1 MSSSKKIQI
10 IMFSM
15 SNYLEWAG
23 GVENRNYQILQHLI
37 KDERVEKV
45 ITVDY
50 LPHNWRRFF
59 KNWKNLFK
67 KNSLEKVKSGLFT
80 KIYKV
85 SDKLRVFSSALS
97 KISPK
102 RFYREINR
110 FVAGENCANL
120 IVWSFYP
127 LATDYFLQI
136 PAKLYVFDTVDNWA
150 EHPSYCHHKKQLI
163 ENYKTIDKKA
173 DLIFTVSN
181 DLQNLYENF
190 SKVYW
195 APNGVDVKH
204 FQQKYAV
211 INRDI
216 GEIKKPIIG
225 YIGTIQDRLDQD
237 LLEYLVKNNPDK
249 SFVMIGP
256 VWYKEIAERFAKY
269 SNIYFLGRK
278 SYQEAP
284 MYVQQFDVGIIPHRI
299 DKFVKSTNPMKMYE
313 YLACQKPVVSTT
325 GGDVEQFAD
334 LIHITNVYQEFNQSI
349 AKALNNDSEK
359 LRKAR
364 FKKAQENSWLK
375 RTDEMLKLIE
385 QKL

>member
-1 MSSSKKIQI
+1 
-10 IMFSM
+10 
-15 SNYLEWAG
+15 
-23 GVENRNYQILQHLI
+23 
-37 KDERVEKV
+37 
-45 ITVDY
+45 
-50 LPHNWRRFF
+50 
-59 KNWKNLFK
+59 
-67 KNSLEKVKSGLFT
+67 
-80 KIYKV
+80 
-85 SDKLRVFSSALS
+85 
-97 KISPK
+97 
-102 RFYREINR
+102 
-110 FVAGENCANL
+110 
-120 IVWSFYP
+120 
-127 LATDYFLQI
+127 
-136 PAKLYVFDTVDNWA
+136 
-150 EHPSYCHHKKQLI
+150 
-163 ENYKTIDKKA
+163 
-173 DLIFTVSN
+173 
-181 DLQNLYENF
+181 
-190 SKVYW
+190 
-195 APNGVDVKH
+195 
-204 FQQKYAV
+204 
-211 INRDI
+211 
-216 GEIKKPIIG
+216 
-225 YIGTIQDRLDQD
+225 